1 MLGFT
6 ENFNAFL
13 RVWTNFTSTRFLI
26 FSICFPKTEL
36 FINLKNSS
44 QIHSLLLRAAS
55 CWAQCISSA
64 KALLWSLLPDEPFW
78 SSNLGLNIVWGSYD
92 EWYFSLSLRS
102 KWIVVMQ
109 VIRLFWIFKIYLKNA
124 RNISPIVEVSHTRET
139 SDRTK
144 KVICIKIGD
153 VFSLALF
160 HHKLHPYICCL
171 LVQSDLRSLRFLPR
185 FLFQSSA
192 ACLNLSIAQTQ
203 HLSPSMQYPKPIQEL
218 WNTRQGRAHNSRDR
232 RFWTPQTRL
241 QAGEC
246 QS

>member
-1 MLGFT
+1 MLIPQETGWSNTSFASYGLQRDFHRIWFIAWCWVFT

-26 FSICFPKTEL
+26 FSICFPITEL
-36 FINLKNSS
+36 LINLKNSS

-64 KALLWSLLPDEPFW
+64 KALLWSLFPDEPFW

-139 SDRTK
+139 SDRMRLAHCPSK
-144 KVICIKIGD
+144 KSYLHQDWWCIFVGFI
-153 VFSLALF
+153 
-160 HHKLHPYICCL
+160 
-171 LVQSDLRSLRFLPR
+171 
-185 FLFQSSA
+185 SS
-192 ACLNLSIAQTQ
+192 
-203 HLSPSMQYPKPIQEL
+203 
-218 WNTRQGRAHNSRDR
+218 
-232 RFWTPQTRL
+232 
-241 QAGEC
+241 
-246 QS
+246 